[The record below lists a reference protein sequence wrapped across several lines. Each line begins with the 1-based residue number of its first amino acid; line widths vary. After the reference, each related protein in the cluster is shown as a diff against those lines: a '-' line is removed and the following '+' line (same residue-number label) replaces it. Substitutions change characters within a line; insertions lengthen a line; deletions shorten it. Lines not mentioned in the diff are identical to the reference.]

1 MQMPTPKTVGETPGC
16 EGCPM
21 RDLDQSN
28 RFVPPQRPD
37 DPNRDLARLLIGE
50 APGETEAKEGRPF
63 VGPSGRVLDTLL
75 RAARVDRLG
84 LTIINCIQCQ
94 PRDNK
99 FPTDPKAREY
109 ISKRLIPSTGTY
121 FAHFLKCSLFSM

>member
-1 MQMPTPKTVGETPGC
+1 
-16 EGCPM
+16 M